1 MDAERK
7 QHAGRALRGLAA
19 GQGLYYVAT
28 GIWPLLSMRT
38 FELVTGPKTD
48 HWLVKTVGLLAAG
61 FGGVLLRDVRR
72 GRVDPGVGLAAALAF
87 GASSL
92 WYGGTG
98 QVRRVYLADGLAEAA
113 LVGAWLAAGLLPGS
127 AHMTPNPAP
136 RDG

>member
-1 MDAERK
+1 MDAEHH
-7 QHAGRALRGLAA
+7 QPAGTALLGLAA
-19 GQGLYYVAT
+19 GQGLYYVVT
-28 GIWPLLSMRT
+28 GIWPLISMRT

-61 FGGVLLRDVRR
+61 FGGVLLRDARR
-72 GRVDPGVGLAAALAF
+72 GQVDPGLGLAAALAF

-98 QVRRVYLADGLAEAA
+98 QVRRVYLADGVAEAV
-113 LVGAWLAAGLLPGS
+113 LVGAWLAAGRLRGS